1 MNIMFRRDID
11 NRLNDITRRFDQIT
25 ESKNKFLLRESVR
38 VRERPTEVDEWHQTS
53 SLVVEPKVY
62 GREDDKEKIV
72 KFLLAQVRD
81 SEFLSVYLI
90 VGLGGVGK
98 TTLAQVVY
106 NDVRVTEKC
115 DALDLDVIQRKV
127 PEGLQGKRYSLVL
140 DDVCRKNQQFE
151 FGLSQEKW
159 NSLKYVLSCGS
170 KGSSILVST
179 RDEGVATLMG
189 TCKPHHL
196 SGLSDNECWLLFK
209 QYAFRQD
216 REERAEIVTIGK
228 EIVKKC
234 GGLLLAA
241 QALGGLMHSR
251 SGEKGWLEIKDNKLW
266 ALPHGNFIFPA
277 LSLSYSHLTP
287 TLKQCFAF
295 CAVFPKGMK
304 MIKEELIHI
313 WMANGFISSREN
325 LEVEDVG
332 SMIWNELCQKSFFQD
347 IETSDYSNIIFFMM
361 HDIVH
366 DLAQSIMGQE
376 CVCLENANMT
386 KLSKSTHHVTF
397 RDVRIKSLDSLDEGT
412 FKKIESLRTL
422 IQTEYQGTKNPD
434 YFPTNCSLR
443 VLCTVF
449 FPLSS
454 LGTLIHLRC
463 LELYAFD
470 IKIFPNSIYNLKKLE
485 ILKLAGCNKLSCLP
499 KNLTCLQN
507 LRHIVIENCYS
518 MTHMFPYIGKLSKL
532 RTLSLYIVRSE
543 RGHSLAELRDLNLEG
558 KLDILGLN
566 NVGSLFE
573 AQEANLIGKKDLNEL
588 CLSWTS
594 KGIFTGGTTPTLSA
608 EQLLKVLQPQ
618 TNLKRLTINYY
629 KGLCFPSMITILSS
643 LVTLELRGCRCVNV
657 LPLGKLPSLI
667 SLKLFEMDS
676 VKYMDDDGSPNA
688 MEVRVFS
695 SLRVLVL
702 EGLPNLEWILK
713 VERMEMFP
721 CLSTLRIEY
730 CPKLEL
736 PCLPS
741 VKNLHVHACNNEVL
755 RSISSFYGLTTLHL
769 RRMEGITSFP
779 EGMLKN
785 LNCLQTLEVRHFPK
799 LKELPNKSFNLTLER
814 LDISY
819 CDELESLPEQ
829 IWEGLQSL
837 QTMCISYCKGLRF
850 FPEGIRH
857 LTSLEVLIVTQC
869 STLKERCTEGTGED
883 WDKIRHIPKLFIH

>member
-1 MNIMFRRDID
+1 MNIMFRRDIG
-11 NRLNDITRRFDQIT
+11 NRLNDITRRFDQIA

-38 VRERPTEVDEWHQTS
+38 VRERPTEVDEWRQTS

-81 SEFLSVYLI
+81 SEFLSVYAI

-106 NDVRVTEKC
+106 NDVR
-115 DALDLDVIQRKV
+115 
-127 PEGLQGKRYSLVL
+127 
-140 DDVCRKNQQFE
+140 
-151 FGLSQEKW
+151 
-159 NSLKYVLSCGS
+159 
-170 KGSSILVST
+170 
-179 RDEGVATLMG
+179 
-189 TCKPHHL
+189 
-196 SGLSDNECWLLFK
+196 
-209 QYAFRQD
+209 YAFRQD

-234 GGLLLAA
+234 GGLPLAA

-295 CAVFPKGMK
+295 CAVFPK
-304 MIKEELIHI
+304 
-313 WMANGFISSREN
+313 
-325 LEVEDVG
+325 
-332 SMIWNELCQKSFFQD
+332 
-347 IETSDYSNIIFFMM
+347 
-361 HDIVH
+361 
-366 DLAQSIMGQE
+366 
-376 CVCLENANMT
+376 
-386 KLSKSTHHVTF
+386 
-397 RDVRIKSLDSLDEGT
+397 
-412 FKKIESLRTL
+412 
-422 IQTEYQGTKNPD
+422 
-434 YFPTNCSLR
+434 
-443 VLCTVF
+443 
-449 FPLSS
+449 
-454 LGTLIHLRC
+454 
-463 LELYAFD
+463 
-470 IKIFPNSIYNLKKLE
+470 
-485 ILKLAGCNKLSCLP
+485 
-499 KNLTCLQN
+499 
-507 LRHIVIENCYS
+507 
-518 MTHMFPYIGKLSKL
+518 
-532 RTLSLYIVRSE
+532 
-543 RGHSLAELRDLNLEG
+543 
-558 KLDILGLN
+558 
-566 NVGSLFE
+566 

-629 KGLCFPSMITILSS
+629 KGLCFPSWITILSS
-643 LVTLELRGCRCVNV
+643 LVTLELRGCRCVSV

-667 SLKLFEMDS
+667 SLKLFDMDS

-713 VERMEMFP
+713 VERREMFP

-829 IWEGLQSL
+829 IWEGYATRS
-837 QTMCISYCKGLRF
+837 S
-850 FPEGIRH
+850 
-857 LTSLEVLIVTQC
+857 
-869 STLKERCTEGTGED
+869 
-883 WDKIRHIPKLFIH
+883 LFIRSCGHATFTFVYSYYEIF